1 MIYVTIVSKSKLTG
15 IWMTETKEFPTKEKA
30 LRFMYAMRNKG
41 IIIDDYRCDDY
52 IEHEWLNKR
61 FRL

>member
-1 MIYVTIVSKSKLTG
+1 MIYVNIVSKSKLTG
-15 IWMTETKEFPTKEKA
+15 IWMTETKEFATKEKA

-41 IIIDDYRCDDY
+41 IIIDEYRCDDY

-61 FRL
+61 FIL